1 MRTNAKREGLD
12 VPNQPQRDEVMSNKL
27 IVVLPR
33 FLKFECE
40 HYELL
45 APVCCLHE
53 IVALKLGLHVPVR
66 II

>member
-1 MRTNAKREGLD
+1 MSTNAKDEAPD
-12 VPNQPQRDEVMSNKL
+12 IPHQPQSDQVMSNKL
-27 IVVLPR
+27 IVVLAW
-33 FLKFECE
+33 FLKLECE

-45 APVCCLHE
+45 APVCSLHE